1 MRICADENVA
11 PLLSA
16 LIRDALLGRHNTLE
30 TVDDHQ
36 AKGVDDDIWVRK
48 FGKAGGEAI
57 VGADAKMLTRPH
69 EVVAIVES
77 GLRLVVL
84 PPQWVNAK
92 IHVQISF
99 LFYWW
104 PHIEAALA
112 ASKPGQC
119 FKVLW
124 SWGETTNAIKP
135 YTVDAQAAYKKVK
148 KADRRE
154 K

>member
-16 LIRDALLGRHNTLE
+16 LIRDALLGRHHTLE

-99 LFYWW
+99 LFFWW
-104 PHIEAALA
+104 PHIEAVLA
-112 ASKPGQC
+112 SSKPGQC
-119 FKVLW
+119 FKVPW
-124 SWGETTNAIKP
+124 SWGETANAIKSI
-135 YTVDAQAAYKKVK
+135 TVDAQAAYRKAK
-148 KADRRE
+148 KADRRG

>member
-16 LIRDALLGRHNTLE
+16 LIRDALLGRHNVLE

-36 AKGVDDDIWVRK
+36 AKGVEDDIWVRK
-48 FGKAGGEAI
+48 FGRAGGEAI

-84 PPQWVNAK
+84 PAPWVNAK
-92 IHVQISF
+92 INVQISF

-104 PHIEAALA
+104 PHIEAVLA
-112 ASKPGQC
+112 TSRKGQC
-119 FKVLW
+119 FKVP
-124 SWGETTNAIKP
+124 WGWGDATDAIKP
-135 YTVDAQAAYKKVK
+135 FTVDAQAAYKKVK
-148 KADRRE
+148 RAERRE

>member
-16 LIRDALLGRHNTLE
+16 LIRDALLGRQHILE

-69 EVVAIVES
+69 EVVAITES
-77 GLRLVVL
+77 GLRLIVL
-84 PPQWVNAK
+84 PSQWVNAK
-92 IHVQISF
+92 INVQISY

-104 PHIEAALA
+104 PHIEATLA
-112 ASKPGQC
+112 SSKKGQC
-119 FKVLW
+119 FKVA
-124 SWGETTNAIKP
+124 WGWGDTTEGIRP
-135 YTVDAQAAYKKVK
+135 FSVDTQAAYKKLK
-148 KADRRE
+148 KAARRE
-154 K
+154 N